1 MNSSDGNSTAPPLH
15 KRKSKRF
22 DRVGSGQRLGGA
34 IDPESDAD
42 LMTRSPADEEVEPAG
57 VEEGAGSEPAAD
69 DAAPEPALPDAGSP
83 AFVPD
88 DQEMTKA
95 DAAPA
100 LGAVVTEGAV
110 RTKTLD
116 ERQACGRCG
125 HELSMV
131 NIEVDGNVLIMES
144 CDNCDAR
151 RWHMAGEQI
160 DLQQVLDH
168 VGEHAGRRR

>member
-1 MNSSDGNSTAPPLH
+1 MTSSDGKSAAPLR

-22 DRVGSGQRLGGA
+22 DRSGSNQR
-34 IDPESDAD
+34 
-42 LMTRSPADEEVEPAG
+42 RV
-57 VEEGAGSEPAAD
+57 PAAD
-69 DAAPEPALPDAGSP
+69 AADRPTAEPTGDIGAQTEASAAVENSSLHADGQVSPSGPASSSRKFVPLGPASESQAAPTPQPN
-83 AFVPD
+83 
-88 DQEMTKA
+88 
-95 DAAPA
+95 
-100 LGAVVTEGAV
+100 VVTDGAV
-110 RTKTLD
+110 RGTSLD
-116 ERQACGRCG
+116 DRQACGRCG

-151 RWHMAGEQI
+151 RWQLAGEPL